1 MSEEGTTRAGSPSQK
16 QAKLAN
22 DASLDGLGNED
33 GKEQQP
39 YTSSLDFLDDYF
51 QQITEQ
57 IKLSRER
64 LKREMKEVIGDDDV
78 APWEREGRVRAVLH
92 NQNNTTPFATL
103 PVSHHACWRR

>member
-1 MSEEGTTRAGSPSQK
+1 MPVLATCVFLHSDAVSDALQASSSQK
-16 QAKLAN
+16 AKLTSE
-22 DASLDGLGNED
+22 ASLDGLGDED

-78 APWEREGRVRAVLH
+78 APWEREGRGAAHVG
-92 NQNNTTPFATL
+92 FGF
-103 PVSHHACWRR
+103 VSFYFFSF